1 MPEIVNNAWMVEDD
15 GSRVYDH
22 AVLYEDL
29 SDIFPIIDYV
39 TVAELEKYE
48 PGPALIAFVADLA
61 NQAYTA
67 KVNDMGDGMEE
78 LERYV
83 LLKAVNDR
91 WMEHLQT
98 IEYIREGIGLRGY
111 GQVDPLVAYKRE
123 TYDTFQTTL
132 KGIRD
137 QAAKMVYV
145 ARFNRPQVR
154 DIEFALD
161 QIPASFQED
170 GLPPELAEQHGFATT
185 AAPTLPAIDLAKI
198 DWTKVSRNDAC
209 PCGSG
214 KKFKACHYPLLRADG
229 VI

>member
-1 MPEIVNNAWMVEDD
+1 VSGVANKAYDD
-15 GSRVYDH
+15 K
-22 AVLYEDL
+22 L
-29 SDIFPIIDYV
+29 
-39 TVAELEKYE
+39 AEM
-48 PGPALIAFVADLA
+48 A
-61 NQAYTA
+61 
-67 KVNDMGDGMEE
+67 DGMEE

-83 LLKAVNDR
+83 LLKAVNDK

-137 QAAKMVYV
+137 QAAKMVYI
-145 ARFNRPQVR
+145 ARFNRPQIR

-161 QIPASFQED
+161 QIPASFAED
-170 GLPPELAEQHGFATT
+170 NLPPELAEQHGFATT
-185 AAPTLPAIDLAKI
+185 FATATLPAIDISKI

-214 KKFKACHYPLLRADG
+214 KKFKACHYPLLRAEG